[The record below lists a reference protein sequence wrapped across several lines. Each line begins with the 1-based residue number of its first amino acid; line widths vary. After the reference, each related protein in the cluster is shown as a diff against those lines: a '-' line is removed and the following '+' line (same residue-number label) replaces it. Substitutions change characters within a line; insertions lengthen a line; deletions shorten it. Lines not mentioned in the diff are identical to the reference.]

1 MRIVIQLERPLT
13 EIVAKLEELHPHGNF
28 PTVQYSNQHQT
39 PYCKS
44 QKTQYPKKKKQRYN
58 KKGKCKKDH
67 KNVQANQEIIKD
79 QSQIT
84 YLTNNEP

>member
-1 MRIVIQLERPLT
+1 MAISRLFNTAIST
-13 EIVAKLEELHPHGNF
+13 KPHITKTKKHSI
-28 PTVQYSNQHQT
+28 PT
-39 PYCKS
+39 K
-44 QKTQYPKKKKQRYN
+44 KKKKQRYN